1 MTRPEA
7 LSKQEPLFWSTGIG
21 TDVWEMFC
29 AAVKGDVHT
38 IKSLLE
44 KDPSLVRSEYDYRNT
59 MSFAVREN
67 QPAVVICLLEKGASP
82 VGSGTDD
89 TLLQIAKDRGYTE
102 IQLLLEKAIGAKLG
116 MHNGGVVA
124 AAIRDRDI
132 EKVKGLLEDSPDLI
146 HERDENTNQPIHW
159 ATMSRQPDMIDEL
172 LKRGADINA
181 RRSDGARPLQLTNGD
196 YSYRGWR
203 DVPKDITAT
212 ANDIYKLLVERGA
225 YVDICM
231 AALKGNIDRVREL
244 LDEDPSLVNR
254 PSDYITY
261 YPGSGAPLKNAAIGG
276 HINIVQLLLNR
287 GADPNLPEEGI
298 APKGH
303 ALHSAV
309 VYGHKEIVKLLLEHG
324 AYPNV
329 PIESSADTLS
339 AAIANKDQSMIE
351 LLCSYGAA
359 RSVNLL
365 AYMGDIQ
372 TAAAVFDANPAK
384 ANDAYALECAAGQG
398 HESFV
403 RLMLRYRP
411 DLAKKI
417 AVGVAGQGPQDTIK
431 SRELTEFLFQQGMNP
446 NFKNWLGITPLH
458 HFAKRGDVNN
468 TILFIERGAD
478 INAVDE
484 EFYSTPLGYAAKYGK
499 KEMVELLLKK
509 KADTQLPSN
518 PTWARPL
525 AWAER
530 RGYADIAALLR
541 QHRANDN

>member
-7 LSKQEPLFWSTGIG
+7 LSKNEPLFWSTGIG

-29 AAVKGDVHT
+29 AAVRGDLET
-38 IKSLLE
+38 IKSLLN
-44 KDPSLVRSEYDYRNT
+44 KDASLIRSEYDYRNT

-67 QPAVVICLLEKGASP
+67 QPAIVAYLLENGASP
-82 VGSGTDD
+82 VSSGTND

-102 IQLLLEKAIGAKLG
+102 IQLLLEKATGAKEG
-116 MHNGGVVA
+116 THNGAVIA
-124 AAIRDRDI
+124 EAIRSRDL
-132 EKVKGLLEDSPDLI
+132 EKVRALLDASPELL

-159 ATMSRQPDMIDEL
+159 ATMSRQPEMIDEL
-172 LKRGADINA
+172 LRRGADINA
-181 RRSDGARPLQLTNGD
+181 KRVDGARPLQLINGD
-196 YSYRGWR
+196 YGYRGWR
-203 DVPKDITAT
+203 DVPKDTKAT
-212 ANDIYKLLVERGA
+212 PNDIYELLISRGA
-225 YVDICM
+225 YLDISM
-231 AALKGNIDRVREL
+231 ASLKGNIARVCEL

-254 PSDYITY
+254 PSDYISY

-276 HINIVQLLLNR
+276 HIDIVQMLLDR

-298 APKGH
+298 APQGY

-309 VYGHKEIVKLLLEHG
+309 FYGHKNIVKLLLEHG

-339 AAIANKDQSMIE
+339 AAIANNDKEMIE
-351 LLCSYGAA
+351 LLCSHGAA

-372 TAAAVFDANPAK
+372 TAAAVFAANPSK
-384 ANDAYALECAAGQG
+384 ADDAYALECAAGQG

-403 RLMLRYRP
+403 RLMLRYQP

-417 AVGVAGQGPQDTIK
+417 AVGVASQGPQDTLK

-446 NFKNWLGITPLH
+446 NYKNWLSITPLH

-468 TILFIERGAD
+468 AAIFIDHGAD
-478 INAVDE
+478 VHAIDE

-499 KEMVELLLKK
+499 KEMVEFLLKNN
-509 KADTQLPSN
+509 ANPNLPQE
-518 PTWARPL
+518 PVWARPL
-525 AWAER
+525 AWAGR
-530 RGYADIAALLR
+530 KGYAEIGALLI
-541 QHRANDN
+541 HYGAAGN